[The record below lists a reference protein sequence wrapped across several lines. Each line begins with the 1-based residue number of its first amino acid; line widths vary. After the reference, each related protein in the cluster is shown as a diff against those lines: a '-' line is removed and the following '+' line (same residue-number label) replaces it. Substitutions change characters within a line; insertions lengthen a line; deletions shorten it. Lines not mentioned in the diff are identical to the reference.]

1 MKNFFFFLAFTYSH
15 FVSSQAVTFEK
26 HYNFGGTNAG
36 YCVQQTM
43 DGGYIVAGVRTLG
56 IGMEE
61 MLLQK
66 VDSLGQTQW
75 IKFFSDG
82 YESEASS
89 VRQTADGGFILT
101 GWTSIDI
108 SYHHY
113 IALIKTDSNGDTV
126 WTKRYDGSSLGPG
139 SSCNCGR
146 EVAATS
152 DGGYAIV
159 AGMLD
164 QADNLEK
171 ILLIKT
177 NATGDTLWTKKY
189 KGFFGVGA
197 ASIKQTSDGGFIMG
211 GTALLTDTLPPLYS
225 VFLLRTDANGDT
237 IWTKAINVNSFNEY
251 AYSVWQA
258 SDGGFFITGRICC
271 PDSIYM
277 GNILYIKTD
286 SAGDTLWTKQIKGNR
301 DDYANCGQETADGG
315 YMMVGYT
322 NSYSTGSNIKVYLL
336 KTDMNGDTLW
346 TKTFGGPNQS
356 SGVYSVQTTDGGFI
370 IGGMTSS
377 FGTGDVYLI
386 KTDGTGQIIGINDIP
401 FNDIGIIVFPN
412 PMNEAATVFLL
423 NDLSNKKNLEFY
435 LIDML
440 GKVVDREKV
449 ISGNDNFKINTSS
462 MQSGIYLL
470 QILSSSKTI
479 RSEKIIVQH

>member
-171 ILLIKT
+171 ILLIK
-177 NATGDTLWTKKY
+177 
-189 KGFFGVGA
+189 FFQDYLPGPTFQQQWHILHLK
-197 ASIKQTSDGGFIMG
+197 S
-211 GTALLTDTLPPLYS
+211 LPPLCRS
-225 VFLLRTDANGDT
+225 CKKIRVLVKNHHIFLSRRCLHC
-237 IWTKAINVNSFNEY
+237 Y
-251 AYSVWQA
+251 
-258 SDGGFFITGRICC
+258 
-271 PDSIYM
+271 
-277 GNILYIKTD
+277 
-286 SAGDTLWTKQIKGNR
+286 
-301 DDYANCGQETADGG
+301 
-315 YMMVGYT
+315 
-322 NSYSTGSNIKVYLL
+322 
-336 KTDMNGDTLW
+336 
-346 TKTFGGPNQS
+346 
-356 SGVYSVQTTDGGFI
+356 
-370 IGGMTSS
+370 
-377 FGTGDVYLI
+377 
-386 KTDGTGQIIGINDIP
+386 P
-401 FNDIGIIVFPN
+401 F
-412 PMNEAATVFLL
+412 
-423 NDLSNKKNLEFY
+423 
-435 LIDML
+435 
-440 GKVVDREKV
+440 
-449 ISGNDNFKINTSS
+449 
-462 MQSGIYLL
+462 
-470 QILSSSKTI
+470 
-479 RSEKIIVQH
+479 